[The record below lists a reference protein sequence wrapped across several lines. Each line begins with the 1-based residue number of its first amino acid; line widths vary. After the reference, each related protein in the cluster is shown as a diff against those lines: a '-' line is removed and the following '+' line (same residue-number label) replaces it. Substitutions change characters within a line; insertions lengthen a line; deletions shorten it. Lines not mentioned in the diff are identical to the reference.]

1 MPLLL
6 LRLPLVQLGWHPLT
20 AQRRGGWGISVDFA
34 APKIPPINAN
44 IPGITSCSLSDP
56 ETEDRR
62 LFERSLFLRA
72 LEAQSEVGLMRSN
85 CLRND

>member
-34 APKIPPINAN
+34 APKINAS
-44 IPGITSCSLSDP
+44 IPGITSYSLSDP

-62 LFERSLFLRA
+62 LFERSIFLRA